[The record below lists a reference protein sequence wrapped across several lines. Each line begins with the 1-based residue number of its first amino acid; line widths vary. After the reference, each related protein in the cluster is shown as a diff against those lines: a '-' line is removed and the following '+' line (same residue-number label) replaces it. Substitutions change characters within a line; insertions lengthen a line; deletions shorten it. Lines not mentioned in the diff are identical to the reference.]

1 MGLEIGFNI
10 YKKEKKDG
18 KIILTEQKLTDKE
31 FGKSYSC
38 GRCNVNYSWGEYF
51 ECSKDVTVTPTFD
64 EELDGYKLSE
74 DGYSAVLKYV
84 PYKDFKDAIVKA
96 INEERDSAYETK
108 RQYYKRIN
116 EYKTEIQELR
126 ELQKSC
132 TESQEYA
139 FNRWEDQI
147 GEKKDMVNELE
158 EALRTFDE
166 DDYDMSHANYA
177 EDLLKFMEEKMDEGF
192 VTIPYYSY

>member
-1 MGLEIGFNI
+1 M
-10 YKKEKKDG
+10 
-18 KIILTEQKLTDKE
+18 
-31 FGKSYSC
+31 
-38 GRCNVNYSWGEYF
+38 
-51 ECSKDVTVTPTFD
+51 
-64 EELDGYKLSE
+64 
-74 DGYSAVLKYV
+74 
-84 PYKDFKDAIVKA
+84 
-96 INEERDSAYETK
+96 
-108 RQYYKRIN
+108 
-116 EYKTEIQELR
+116 
-126 ELQKSC
+126 QKSC

-166 DDYDMSHANYA
+166 DDYDMSHARYV